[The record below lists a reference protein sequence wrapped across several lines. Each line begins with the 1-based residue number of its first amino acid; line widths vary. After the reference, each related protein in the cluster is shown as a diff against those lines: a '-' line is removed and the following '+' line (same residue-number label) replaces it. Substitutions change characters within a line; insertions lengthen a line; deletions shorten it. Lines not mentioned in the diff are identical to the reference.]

1 VPKQY
6 GLEGFA
12 IVLFCASLAMTLM
25 VGACFFRV
33 CVFSHTWFPDIWAGV
48 SWIAAC
54 ISAHTII
61 NSYRHGRLD
70 GDPEEDFSDEKTVR
84 RVILRCNIL
93 CLG

>member
-54 ISAHTII
+54 ISAHTRGIE
-61 NSYRHGRLD
+61 ND
-70 GDPEEDFSDEKTVR
+70 GGAVQGSTQPCE
-84 RVILRCNIL
+84 
-93 CLG
+93 

>member
-33 CVFSHTWFPDIWAGV
+33 CVFNHTWFPDIWAGI

-61 NSYRHGRLD
+61 SRLARD
-70 GDPEEDFSDEKTVR
+70 
-84 RVILRCNIL
+84 
-93 CLG
+93 